1 MIEVL
6 THLEEGTVAGVEG
19 GDGECVVQ
27 PHQAEDLGLRDPG
40 EQPVEL
46 LLAHVCPVQHQGRGL
61 LLHGGGQDVGRD
73 LLSREVNTSPEARVQ
88 TDSVP
93 GLTDPDIVAM
103 SNVYQK
109 TEVMIFTWLLWQAL
123 RM

>member
-1 MIEVL
+1 M

-19 GDGECVVQ
+19 GDGERVVQ

-40 EQPVEL
+40 QKPVEL

-61 LLHGGGQDVGRD
+61 LLHGGGQDVGSD
-73 LLSREVNTSPEARVQ
+73 LLSSKVHPCPEARVQ

-93 GLTDPDIVAM
+93 GLTDPDIVTM
-103 SNVYQK
+103 SNVYQE
-109 TEVMIFTWLLWQAL
+109 T
-123 RM
+123 